1 MYISFFYT
9 FNLLVSF
16 SGILNGGNHTSNA
29 GTCAQKREMLQK
41 IMLHVQELEMRN
53 MDLERRVQ
61 SAEQSLASTLE
72 DRDRTENE
80 VQRVIQILDV
90 KLFDLSDLRQSLV
103 KLLEK

>member
-1 MYISFFYT
+1 MCDTAYDHI
-9 FNLLVSF
+9 
-16 SGILNGGNHTSNA
+16 
-29 GTCAQKREMLQK
+29 
-41 IMLHVQELEMRN
+41 QELEMRN

-61 SAEQSLASTLE
+61 NAEQSLATTLE

-90 KLFDLSDLRQSLV
+90 KLFDLNELRQSLV

>member
-1 MYISFFYT
+1 MQFFSLFT
-9 FNLLVSF
+9 L
-16 SGILNGGNHTSNA
+16 GGTTTSNA
-29 GTCAQKREMLQK
+29 RTFLVCKKEKHFRNVCNSACDC
-41 IMLHVQELEMRN
+41 IQELEMRN

-80 VQRVIQILDV
+80 VQRVIQILDI
-90 KLFDLSDLRQSLV
+90 KLFDLNDLRQSLV

>member
-1 MYISFFYT
+1 M
-9 FNLLVSF
+9 
-16 SGILNGGNHTSNA
+16 
-29 GTCAQKREMLQK
+29 CALQK
-41 IMLHVQELEMRN
+41 WIRNVCNTAYDHIQELEMRN

-61 SAEQSLASTLE
+61 NAEQSLATTLE

-90 KLFDLSDLRQSLV
+90 KLFDLNELRQSLV